1 MSDNAQ
7 LRTYSSPECVVFRK
21 TKERYGGLSNMAG
34 GFPLVVN
41 GIKIWSSEALYQAC
55 RFPSR
60 PDVQKMI
67 LAERSPMTAK
77 MKSKRF
83 REEFSRP
90 DWEQI
95 KVKVMRWC
103 LRVKLAQNWDKFG
116 GLLLSTGEMPI
127 VEESGKDDFWG
138 AKQTDVGFLAGRN
151 VLGRLLMELRQELTT
166 LQPERLTSV
175 VVPDIPDFL
184 LLGQRVCA
192 IGTSPVGTEQSVKE
206 PQRDIFSVPLEHA
219 ETTSALEE
227 ITLWSAGPKATHSTA
242 FDPVEITERFFTVVK
257 SLNEFDKAEVRGVI
271 QTLIAPTQRDICFTG
286 NYYRAES
293 NVESILTLKN
303 VRDFQAVAM
312 LARSLFE
319 LAVDIKLINAVPD
332 SVKKMLTFTDVEKLR
347 LAKRIV
353 AFKTANPSAQV
364 GATIYDQYVASNGA
378 RIDAEREALWPGVK
392 NTDLRHWA
400 NMNLAQRVEI
410 LKAPFEELHAVNY
423 PQLSLYVHS
432 GMTGIVN
439 LQKESF
445 RALAAV
451 AFTVVLKS
459 YMILLTAIID
469 EFKISSANEK
479 IKDKMTLAKMLPFTN
494 GPDEELALT
503 RALLG

>member
-1 MSDNAQ
+1 MSDAAQ
-7 LRTYSSPECVVFRK
+7 LRTYSPSECVVFRK

-34 GFPLVVN
+34 GFPLRVN
-41 GIKIWSSEALYQAC
+41 GISIWSSEALYQAC

-60 PDVQKMI
+60 PDVQKMV

-95 KVKVMRWC
+95 KIKVMRWC
-103 LRVKLAQNWDKFG
+103 LRVKLAQNWDRFG
-116 GLLLSTGEMPI
+116 DLLRSTGEKPI

-138 AKQTDVGFLAGRN
+138 AKQTDVGVLAGRN
-151 VLGRLLMELRQELTT
+151 VLGRLLMELRQDLTT
-166 LQPERLTSV
+166 MPSERLKSV

-184 LLGQRVCA
+184 LLGQPVCA
-192 IGTSPVGTEQSVKE
+192 IGTSSVGTEQSVEE
-206 PQRDIFSVPLEHA
+206 PQREIFSVPLEHA
-219 ETTSALEE
+219 QTTPAPEE
-227 ITLWSAGPKATHSTA
+227 ATLWSEPRATPSTA
-242 FDPVEITERFFTVVK
+242 FDPVEITERFFTVIK

-286 NYYRAES
+286 NYYRAVA

-312 LARSLFE
+312 LARNLFE

-332 SVKKMLTFTDVEKLR
+332 SVKKMLTFTEVEKLR
-347 LAKRIV
+347 SAKRIV
-353 AFKTANPSAQV
+353 AFKTANPLAKV
-364 GATIYDQYVASNGA
+364 DATIYEQYIASNGA
-378 RIDAEREALWPGVK
+378 RIDGEREALWPGVK

-432 GMTGIVN
+432 GMTGILN

-451 AFTVVLKS
+451 AFTVVLQS
-459 YMILLTAIID
+459 YMIVLTGVID

-494 GPDEELALT
+494 GPTEELALT